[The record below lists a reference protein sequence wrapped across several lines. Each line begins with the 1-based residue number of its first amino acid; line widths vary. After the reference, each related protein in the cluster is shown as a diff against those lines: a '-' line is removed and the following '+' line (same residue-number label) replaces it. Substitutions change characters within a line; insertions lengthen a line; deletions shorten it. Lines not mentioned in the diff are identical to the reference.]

1 MGIGF
6 SAKSFKLLEELR
18 DNCDR
23 EWYHAHKAD
32 IAEHG
37 LDPFAFL
44 LTCVTQEL
52 SDHSVRLSGGKQTMF
67 RLNRDVRFA
76 KDKSPYNHHIS
87 GTLTRS
93 GMKNERGGLVYLR
106 LDPTGGRL
114 GAGYFGLSAKR
125 MGPIRDKIL
134 DEPEAFQKIVDKLAD
149 QGLSFGTDQSLSGM
163 PRGFSDHADH
173 ELAWALKMK
182 NFMVTRPMKRN
193 DWKGDA
199 IVQTVV
205 DFAKATTP
213 VLDFGLVSVTKGP
226 HAKDS

>member
-1 MGIGF
+1 MSIGF
-6 SAKSFKLLEELR
+6 SAKSFKLLEGLR
-18 DNCDR
+18 DNCNR

-32 IAEHG
+32 IAEHC

-76 KDKSPYNHHIS
+76 KDKSPYNHHVS

-93 GMKNERGGLVYLR
+93 GNKYEQGGLVYLR
-106 LDPTGGRL
+106 LDPTGGRM
-114 GAGYFGLSAKR
+114 GAGYWGLTAKR

-134 DEPEAFQKIVDKLAD
+134 DDPDAFQRLVDKLAEQD
-149 QGLSFGTDQSLSGM
+149 LAFSVEDSLSGM
-163 PRGFSDHADH
+163 PRGYSEHSEH
-173 ELAWALKMK
+173 KLAWALKMK
-182 NFMVTRPMKRN
+182 HFIIHRPMKRN
-193 DWKGDA
+193 DWKGDG

-213 VLDFGLVSVTKGP
+213 VLEFGMVSVEG
-226 HAKDS
+226 SN

>member
-1 MGIGF
+1 MSIGF

-18 DNCDR
+18 DNCNR

-32 IAEHG
+32 IAEHC
-37 LDPFAFL
+37 LDPFSFL

-76 KDKSPYNHHIS
+76 KDKSPYNHHVS

-93 GMKNERGGLVYLR
+93 GNKNEQGGLVYLR
-106 LDPTGGRL
+106 LDPTGGRM
-114 GAGYFGLSAKR
+114 GAGYWGLTAKR

-134 DEPEAFQKIVDKLAD
+134 DDPTAFQRLVDELAER
-149 QGLSFGTDQSLSGM
+149 GLAFSVEDSLSGM
-163 PRGFSDHADH
+163 PRGYSEHSQH

-182 NFMVTRPMKRN
+182 HFIIHRPMKRN
-193 DWKGDA
+193 DWKGDG

-205 DFAKATTP
+205 DFAKVTTP
-213 VLDFGLVSVTKGP
+213 VLEFGLVSVEGR
-226 HAKDS
+226 

>member
-1 MGIGF
+1 MSIGF

-18 DNCDR
+18 DNCNR

-32 IAEHG
+32 IAEHC

-76 KDKSPYNHHIS
+76 KDKSPYNHHVS

-93 GMKNERGGLVYLR
+93 GNKNEQGGLVYLR
-106 LDPTGGRL
+106 LDPTGGRM
-114 GAGYFGLSAKR
+114 GAGYWGLTAKR

-134 DEPEAFQKIVDKLAD
+134 DDPDAFQRLVDKLAEQD
-149 QGLSFGTDQSLSGM
+149 LAFSVEDSLSGM
-163 PRGFSDHADH
+163 PRGYSEHSEH
-173 ELAWALKMK
+173 KLAWALKMK
-182 NFMVTRPMKRN
+182 HFIIHRPMKRN
-193 DWKGDA
+193 DWKGDG

-205 DFAKATTP
+205 DFAKVTTP
-213 VLDFGLVSVTKGP
+213 VLEFGFVSVER
-226 HAKDS
+226 SN

>member
-1 MGIGF
+1 MSIGF

-18 DNCDR
+18 DNCNR

-32 IAEHG
+32 IAEHC

-52 SDHSVRLSGGKQTMF
+52 SDHSVRLLGGKQTMF

-76 KDKSPYNHHIS
+76 KDKSPYNHHVS

-93 GMKNERGGLVYLR
+93 GNKNEQGGLVYLR
-106 LDPTGGRL
+106 LDPTGGRM
-114 GAGYFGLSAKR
+114 GAGYWGLTAKR

-134 DEPEAFQKIVDKLAD
+134 DDPDAFQRLVDKLAE
-149 QGLSFGTDQSLSGM
+149 QGLAFSVEDSLSGM
-163 PRGFSDHADH
+163 PRGFSEHSEH

-182 NFMVTRPMKRN
+182 HFIIHRPMKRN
-193 DWKGDA
+193 DWKGDG

-213 VLDFGLVSVTKGP
+213 VLEFGMVSVEG
-226 HAKDS
+226 SN